1 MNSKIQNPKS
11 KIQNPKCGDPQSEAL
26 RILILED
33 VSTDAELVKRELLR
47 EGIAF
52 TSMWVD
58 TREAFLEQLVDFSPD
73 IILSDYS
80 MPQFTGREALELV
93 KERHPSIPV
102 IMVTGS
108 INEHTAVEC
117 MKAGAIDYVIK
128 ENLIRLG
135 QAVLRALE
143 EKKLKEQKE
152 KAEKAV
158 RESEKKYR
166 TLIENA
172 SEAIIVAQDGVFKFA
187 NPRGEELYGRS
198 KEELASKPFTYFIHE
213 EDREIVG
220 IRHERRLK
228 GEEIPDTYSF
238 RIIDK
243 NGDIKW
249 VELKAALF
257 SWEGKPATLCF
268 MTDITKRKQA
278 DEEREMLYDELK
290 SLNLELEEKVK
301 KRTRELELAVREA
314 EEANSAKSNFLANMS
329 HELRTPLN
337 AVIGFSEVLR
347 DQYFGKLNEKQ
358 ADYVNDI
365 LESGKHL
372 LSLINDILDLSK
384 IEAGKVEFEPS
395 KVNIKELLEDSLIM
409 VKEKCMKHGI
419 GLGINITQD
428 LKDLEITADKRRLKQ
443 VMFNLLS
450 NAAKF
455 TPDGG
460 KIRVTA
466 DLISEFGVQISELK
480 EEEKQSAIQNPKS
493 KIEVCIAD
501 TGIGISP
508 KDLEKIFNEFY
519 QVKGGIR
526 DKTPGTGLGLSL
538 TRRLVEMHGGKIWV
552 ESDGEEKGS
561 RFSFTLPVKI

>member
-1 MNSKIQNPKS
+1 MNS

-152 KAEKAV
+152 KAETAV

-419 GLGINITQD
+419 DLGINITQD
-428 LKDLEITADKRRLKQ
+428 LEGLDITADKRRLKQ

-466 DLISEFGVQISELK
+466 DLISEFGVRISELK